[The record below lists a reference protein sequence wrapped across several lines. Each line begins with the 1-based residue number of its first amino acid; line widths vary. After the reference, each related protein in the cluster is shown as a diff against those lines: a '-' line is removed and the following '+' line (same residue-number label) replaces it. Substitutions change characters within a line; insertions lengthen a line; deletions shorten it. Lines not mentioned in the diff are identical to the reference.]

1 MGLAGQGRLNFVI
14 PEAIEQRLD
23 VYCDRTGRTPT
34 DVIRQLVS
42 EVLEGDRELSKAAA
56 EHPTGRRTNI
66 PLGYGAL
73 ARLDEFVREGK
84 HASAAAVIATLLTQF
99 LANRVDMKADE
110 VVIVHVPLPVSVYSA
125 LTAQC
130 ARNGT
135 PIEKFLAKEA
145 ASAANAVHAKSKARR
160 S

>member
-1 MGLAGQGRLNFVI
+1 MGIAGQGRLNFVI

-42 EVLEGDRELSKAAA
+42 EALEGDRELPKAAA
-56 EHPTGRRTNI
+56 EHPAGRRTNI
-66 PLGYGAL
+66 PLSYAAL

-84 HASAAAVIATLLTQF
+84 HASAAAVIATLLGQF

-110 VVIVHVPLPVSVYSA
+110 VVIVHVPLPVSIYSA
-125 LTAQC
+125 LSAQC
-130 ARNGT
+130 ARGGMA
-135 PIEKFLAKEA
+135 IEKFLVREA
-145 ASAANAVHAKSKARR
+145 ASAANVARAKPKAKR